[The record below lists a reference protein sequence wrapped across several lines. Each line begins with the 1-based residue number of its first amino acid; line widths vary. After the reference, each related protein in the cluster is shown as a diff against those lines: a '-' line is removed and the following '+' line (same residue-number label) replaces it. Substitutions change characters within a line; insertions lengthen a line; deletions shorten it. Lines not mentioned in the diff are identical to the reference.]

1 MRLLKFIKGDSIVE
15 IQIKS
20 YFKDWKTVD
29 KETATRYILSLNF
42 AYKTEEDFIEYIEE
56 KKLRGI
62 KVLELIPD
70 FGKEKEK
77 CKENEYR
84 LRRWFYAYKKNRFFR
99 ENYTP

>member
-1 MRLLKFIKGDSIVE
+1 MRLLKFIKGDGIVE

-29 KETATRYILSLNF
+29 RDTATRYILSLNF

-70 FGKEKEK
+70 FWERK
-77 CKENEYR
+77 
-84 LRRWFYAYKKNRFFR
+84 R
-99 ENYTP
+99 EMQRKRI